1 MSAAFEQILSKL
13 SEQQILTLADI
24 FINDVQTDLDIPSL
38 VYFAGKAKSMTK
50 ENFTFQ
56 TVPGNYYD
64 RFTVNGRTV
73 SYVTIYVDQWLE
85 MINEYLNPTAEEIT
99 RQNVSIAYKSG
110 GNVYVTS
117 GTKRISSSWG
127 K

>member
-1 MSAAFEQILSKL
+1 M
-13 SEQQILTLADI
+13 
-24 FINDVQTDLDIPSL
+24 
-38 VYFAGKAKSMTK
+38 
-50 ENFTFQ
+50 
-56 TVPGNYYD
+56 
-64 RFTVNGRTV
+64 NGRTV